1 MAPFAAKDPSL
12 LCNVARR
19 IKLAFKYKAHKNEIA
34 ISSTVN
40 ELDGPVSVFAL
51 KLFVKVVIAQCNFK
65 LIIELLDSKTTLVLR
80 DLSKV

>member
-12 LCNVARR
+12 LCSVARR
-19 IKLAFKYKAHKNEIA
+19 IKLAFKYKANKNEIA

-40 ELDGPVSVFAL
+40 ELDGPVFAL

-65 LIIELLDSKTTLVLR
+65 LVIELLDSTTTLVLR

>member
-12 LCNVARR
+12 LCSVARR

-40 ELDGPVSVFAL
+40 ELDGPVAL
-51 KLFVKVVIAQCNFK
+51 KLFVKVVIAQCNFE
-65 LIIELLDSKTTLVLR
+65 LIIELQYNNTRVA
-80 DLSKV
+80 

>member
-1 MAPFAAKDPSL
+1 MGPFAAKDPSL
-12 LCNVARR
+12 LCSVARR

-40 ELDGPVSVFAL
+40 ELDGPVFAL